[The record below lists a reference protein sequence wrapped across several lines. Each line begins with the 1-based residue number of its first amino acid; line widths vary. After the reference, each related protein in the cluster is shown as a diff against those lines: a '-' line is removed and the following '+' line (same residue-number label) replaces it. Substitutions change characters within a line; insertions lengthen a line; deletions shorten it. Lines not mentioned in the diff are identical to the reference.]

1 MPSAPRPPRSLLRG
15 KPPRSRFLRFLNV
28 GSMLAR
34 VFLGY
39 KLISLLEKRM
49 GSEWAEARRKRHHRW
64 SARRFYDTAVRN
76 QGLLIKT
83 AQFLSSRP
91 DVVPDEY
98 VDELAGLQDEVP
110 PEPFPVIRALIE
122 RELRSDLFALFAEF
136 DAKPVA
142 SASLAQVHRAVLADG

>member
-1 MPSAPRPPRSLLRG
+1 MSQGQPLYGSRKRS
-15 KPPRSRFLRFLNV
+15 KPPRSRFARFFNV

-39 KLISLLEKRM
+39 KRIALIEQRR
-49 GSEWAEARRKRHHRW
+49 GPAWAEAQRKRHHRW
-64 SARRFYDTAVRN
+64 SAERFYDTAIRN

-98 VDELAGLQDEVP
+98 VDALSRLQDEVP
-110 PEPFPVIRALIE
+110 PE
-122 RELRSDLFALFAEF
+122 
-136 DAKPVA
+136 
-142 SASLAQVHRAVLADG
+142 